1 MESVNFSNFVNCEQ
15 IKELIL
21 VFYDNYIRL
30 CNSVNKTPSAVA
42 IEIGISKPTV
52 NRWKNGSYPTDA
64 TMQKIAHYFGI
75 TIDELRGRETKEN
88 TALSDGAGFDS
99 SMQQKKPTPENGS
112 ERNYGDS
119 VLMDAFKQADQSTQE
134 AILLLLKLK

>member
-1 MESVNFSNFVNCEQ
+1 M
-15 IKELIL
+15 
-21 VFYDNYIRL
+21 FYDNYIRL

-42 IEIGISKPTV
+42 IEIGISKPSV

-64 TMQKIAHYFGI
+64 TMQKIANYFGVK
-75 TIDELRGRETKEN
+75 IDELKGGGTIEN
-88 TALSDGAGFDS
+88 TALADGVGGGYS
-99 SMQQKKPTPENGS
+99 EQQKKPAPDDGS

-134 AILLLLKLK
+134 AILLLLNLK

>member
-1 MESVNFSNFVNCEQ
+1 M
-15 IKELIL
+15 
-21 VFYDNYIRL
+21 FYDNYIRL

-42 IEIGISKPTV
+42 VEIGISKPSV

-64 TMQKIAHYFGI
+64 TMQRIANYFNV
-75 TIDELRGRETKEN
+75 TVEELSRGELKEN
-88 TALSDGAGFDS
+88 TPIVDGVEGGYS
-99 SMQQKKPTPENGS
+99 EQQIKPTPENGS

-119 VLMDAFKQADQSTQE
+119 VLMDAFKRADESTQE